1 MLNLLVIALLL
12 AFSLTVFAV
21 MLLLPRFT
29 NLRQTVRVDVIEHH
43 ASKEGT
49 PTMGGAL
56 LAIIVLALA
65 FMLTALDARLSLS
78 LMALLGFAVIGGL
91 DDALKLM
98 RGKGQ
103 GLSARQK
110 LLLMIILATA
120 LVYWLANID
129 QSFSIWQL
137 PFWGGEIDL
146 GILGYPAAIFVLIG
160 SSNAVNLTDGLDG
173 LVLMPLVIAF
183 LGFIVLLGASGSLQ
197 SITIMLSILTGAC
210 LGLLVFNVN
219 PARLFLG
226 DVGSLGLGG
235 VLAMIALISHKALF
249 LVPMGLIFVVEAFSV
264 IMQVIAF
271 KTTGKRVFKM
281 APLHHHFE
289 LKGWREP
296 TIVSLAWIVS
306 MLCVLVTIMVE
317 VPIWQ

>member
-12 AFSLTVFAV
+12 AFTLTVFAV

-65 FMLTALDARLSLS
+65 LALTALDASLALS

-129 QSFSIWQL
+129 PSFSKWQL
-137 PFWGGEIDL
+137 PFLGGEIDL

-183 LGFIVLLGASGSLQ
+183 LGFIVLFGASGSLQ

-235 VLAMIALISHKALF
+235 VLAMIALLSHKALF

-296 TIVSLAWIVS
+296 TIVSLAWIIS
-306 MLCVLVTIMVE
+306 MLCVLVTVMVE